1 MPADHPDDTW
11 LSNADLAA
19 RYHTDE
25 STIRYWRH
33 AGTGPKGTRIGRRTL
48 YRLADVVAW
57 EREREQAEPAR
68 RERESEQKKAARQA
82 RTA

>member
-1 MPADHPDDTW
+1 MPDNPADDAW
-11 LSNADLAA
+11 LSNADLAE

-33 AGTGPKGTRIGRRTL
+33 AGTGPKGTRIGRKTL
-48 YRLADVVAW
+48 YRLADVLTW

-68 RERESEQKKAARQA
+68 RERESAQKKAARQA